1 MATASV
7 QQCFLSDG
15 IRLSVYPSNIGFK
28 QPPDRADDCFQL
40 DILVTAMPEVQN
52 EPFSNPIA
60 PPTFHRGESKEEK
73 LTNDDFR
80 RMLMTPRPKSS
91 EFSTISK
98 KDEKDT
104 AQIKRHKKKSTTQFA
119 KEKSEEDQW
128 KKEIANKYRD
138 RAKERRDGVDTDYQ
152 NAASHTDTRY
162 RTIGPLGESGDSA
175 AERRIKE
182 IQESKYL
189 GGDMEHT
196 HLVKGLDFALLQKVR
211 EQMTTDERDEIIE
224 EEDLSTQNKVKQV
237 ETEEISFRTRL
248 AKNIHNIVFKSSL
261 PLRNEFFASG
271 RMAYAVDLN
280 DDEGESDIPTTII
293 RSKADFQ
300 NAETQSDIS
309 TNDIVINKLTQIL
322 AHLRQGLRSK
332 KLKKKER
339 AGKEHVT
346 AHSQE
351 RPKVIAPEGNM
362 SIFDDVGS
370 DYLLDLKSKKDKKS
384 HQMQPVIRTF
394 ELWSTIIADA
404 KNRQQQNIKA
414 KAKTVPAKKNQGVGS
429 SLDYYAECYPG
440 AMEVDDAMAD
450 SDEEADY
457 SKMDM
462 GNKKGPVGR
471 WDFENEEDYNK
482 YMEKREALP
491 KAAFQFGVKMADGRK
506 TRRQGVKDDK
516 SKLDRE
522 WQQIS
527 NIIKKRKEM
536 GTGGPVS
543 GSAKK
548 LKESD

>member
-1 MATASV
+1 
-7 QQCFLSDG
+7 
-15 IRLSVYPSNIGFK
+15 
-28 QPPDRADDCFQL
+28 
-40 DILVTAMPEVQN
+40 MPEVQN

-104 AQIKRHKKKSTTQFA
+104 AQFKRHKKKSTTQFA

-384 HQMQPVIRTF
+384 HQMQPGTYFKKPVDDNNDKDDEF
-394 ELWSTIIADA
+394 MTISSKDYVKKITE
-404 KNRQQQNIKA
+404 KFSKKENRQQQNIKA